1 MYEAWFS
8 KPVSVTTGIGGDI
21 RNLLNAQQA
30 IDLLGGNWRDAGS
43 QKHRSALRACQQ
55 AVNGGVSAD
64 VAREVFVEA
73 AREAHILVE

>member
-30 IDLLGGNWRDAGS
+30 TDLLGAIGAM
-43 QKHRSALRACQQ
+43 QEVKKHRSALRACRQDIT
-55 AVNGGVSAD
+55 GGVSAD